1 MILYDIDVSYV
12 SKSIRFIE
20 NDFSKMISVTNFWL
34 NCSFILIYSKPFY
47 TKFHQT
53 DTMLEKELQAAC
65 NKTIWYTVSF
75 FAFHAFVKAIDL

>member
-1 MILYDIDVSYV
+1 MSANVLA
-12 SKSIRFIE
+12 
-20 NDFSKMISVTNFWL
+20 NFWL

-53 DTMLEKELQAAC
+53 DTMLEKEVQAAC

-75 FAFHAFVKAIDL
+75 FAFHALPKTIDL